1 MTPPR
6 RPGWRRLVRHSYR
19 LGLAWLA
26 RVPLAGLPHPRQG
39 LMRLL
44 VPLEPWRFFE
54 LGRVAEEPFAGRVL
68 DVGSPKLLASL
79 LGHEG
84 QGEWRSVDL
93 LAAEVAAWRTLDPAL
108 DLHEADA
115 RALPFPDRHFD
126 ACACVSVI
134 EHVPGTGDSAAMA
147 ELWRVLR
154 PGGVLHLTTN
164 MAPRPRL
171 VTSRAPVYGPASPA
185 LAGGRAFFE
194 RHYSEDSLRRRLL
207 GLPWREEAREL
218 VRERRPLHR
227 RFFGAR
233 PWSFAAGGVLA
244 LVCPR
249 NFASLGSAAELGPG
263 EHGVVYLRLRR
274 PATGQ
279 G

>member
-1 MTPPR
+1 MSR
-6 RPGWRRLVRHSYR
+6 ADAPGWARLVRHSYR

-26 RVPLAGLPHPRQG
+26 RAPRAGLPHHRQG
-39 LMRLL
+39 LMRLA

-68 DVGSPKLLASL
+68 DVGCPKLLASL
-79 LGHEG
+79 MRHERR
-84 QGEWRSVDL
+84 GEWRSVDL
-93 LAAEVAAWRTLDPAL
+93 LPAEVAAWRALDPRL
-108 DLHEADA
+108 ELSEADA
-115 RALPFPDRHFD
+115 RALPFPDGHFD
-126 ACACVSVI
+126 ACVCVSVI

-171 VTSRAPVYGPASPA
+171 VSTRAPVYGTASPG
-185 LAGGRAFFE
+185 LAGGGAFFE
-194 RHYSEDSLRRRLL
+194 RHYSEESLRRRLL

-218 VRERRPLHR
+218 VRERRPVHR
-227 RFFGAR
+227 RFFAAR
-233 PWSFAAGGVLA
+233 PFSFAAGGLLA
-244 LVCPR
+244 LVCPG
-249 NFASLGSAAELGPG
+249 NFAPLGSAGELREE
-263 EHGVVYLRLRR
+263 EHGALYLRLRR
-274 PATGQ
+274 PPEEQ